1 MHSLCI
7 PMQFLKNWR
16 TITLLNVIYKLALG
30 SLAERMRTVLDKLIN
45 NDQTVFLKGRFI
57 GESIR
62 LIYNLMYYTEQND
75 IPGLLLF
82 DHWFRKGF

>member
-1 MHSLCI
+1 
-7 PMQFLKNWR
+7 
-16 TITLLNVIYKLALG
+16 
-30 SLAERMRTVLDKLIN
+30 MRTVLDKLIN

-75 IPGLLLF
+75 IPGLLMLIGFEKAFDTISWSFISKNTRLF
-82 DHWFRKGF
+82 